1 MTGGLYFLDNKY
13 ARDTS
18 YRSSNL
24 DTHLTHRCIQLFC
37 GSWSALSARSLI
49 FLHEIG
55 CFLGFVERAHSALAW
70 RLS

>member
-1 MTGGLYFLDNKY
+1 MFGQYFLDNNC

-24 DTHLTHRCIQLFC
+24 DTHLTHGCIQLFC
-37 GSWSALSARSLI
+37 GSWSALSARSLNI
-49 FLHEIG
+49 LYDIG
-55 CFLGFVERAHSALAW
+55 CSLGIVERAHSALAW